1 MSDGRVVGIDLGT
14 TNSLVAYMQGEAP
27 VVIPG
32 VDGSNL
38 VPSVVALDP
47 IPVPLP
53 GQPAGRPTITV
64 GNSARRALI
73 ETPERVVYSVKRLM
87 GRGLAEVQDELKLF
101 PFRLA
106 ADVEEGEVPRI
117 QLGEMRFT
125 PPEISAYVLR
135 QLKRNAERF
144 FGEPVTQAVITV
156 PAYFND
162 AQRQATKDA
171 GRMAGLE
178 VLRLVNEPT
187 AAALAYGLDRAKEG
201 TIAVYDLG
209 GGTFD
214 ISILKLRDGIF
225 EVQSTNGDTHLGGDD
240 IDNLLI
246 AIALDEIHAEHGVD
260 LRKFPNAVQ
269 AVRKSAIDAKIRLS
283 SEPSAQFDIELPNGD
298 RYQREIPREVFEQL
312 IEPIL
317 DRTAGPCR
325 QAMADAGITP
335 AQIDEVVLVGGS
347 TRIPAVRSLVDNL
360 FQLAARG
367 KKPHIELNPD
377 EVVALGA
384 AVQADIL
391 AGASKST
398 EELLLLDVTPLSLG
412 IEALGGVVAKIIQ
425 RNSTIPAS
433 ATEHFTTGVDGQ
445 TNVAIHVV
453 QGERELAADCR
464 SLARFDLKGIPPMSA
479 GLPRI
484 EVKFLIDADG
494 ILQVSAREQRS
505 GKAAQIEVKPTY
517 GLTDEQVESMILDS
531 FDHAEDDFAKRLLI
545 EARNEAESI
554 LSKVEHA
561 RTNPAWAALTGEEQ
575 AAIGAARDHLAAV
588 KLGDDVNAL
597 REATLALDHS
607 THRLAELMMD
617 AAVTSAIRGK
627 TMKAADDEISDNVT
641 APHPM
646 APAEFK

>member
-1 MSDGRVVGIDLGT
+1 MAEGRVVGIDLGT
-14 TNSLVAYMQGEAP
+14 TNSLVAYMEGDKP

-32 VDGSNL
+32 VDGLNL

-47 IPVPLP
+47 ISA
-53 GQPAGRPTITV
+53 GGGRPTVTV
-64 GNSARRALI
+64 GNSARKALI
-73 ETPERVVYSVKRLM
+73 ERPERVIYSVKRLM
-87 GRGLAEVQDELKLF
+87 GRGLGEIQSELKLF

-106 ADVEEGEVPRI
+106 DDVEAGEVPRI
-117 QLGEMRFT
+117 QLGELRFT
-125 PPEISAYVLR
+125 PPEISAYILR

-144 FGEPVTQAVITV
+144 FGAPVTQAVITV

-187 AAALAYGLDRAKEG
+187 AAALAYGLDRAKVG

-240 IDNLLI
+240 IDNLLLT
-246 AIALDEIHAEHGVD
+246 IALDEIHAEHGVD
-260 LRKFPNAVQ
+260 LRGHPGAVQ
-269 AVRKSAIDAKIRLS
+269 ALRKDAIDAKIQLS
-283 SEPSAQFDIELPNGD
+283 SELVAHFDIELPNGD
-298 RYQREIPREVFEQL
+298 RYQREIPREVFESL
-312 IEPIL
+312 IDPVLE
-317 DRTAGPCR
+317 RTVGPCK
-325 QAMADAGITP
+325 QAMLDAGIVP
-335 AQIDEVVLVGGS
+335 EQIDEVVMVGGS
-347 TRIPAVRSLVDNL
+347 TRIPAVRALVDEL
-360 FQLAARG
+360 FHLRARG
-367 KKPHIELNPD
+367 KEPHIELNPD

-391 AGASKST
+391 GGDSKTT
-398 EELLLLDVTPLSLG
+398 EEMLLLDVTPLSLG
-412 IEALGGVVAKIIQ
+412 IEALGGTVARIIQ

-453 QGERELAADCR
+453 QGEREMAADCR

-484 EVKFLIDADG
+484 EVRFLIDADG

-505 GKAAQIEVKPTY
+505 SLAAQIEVKATY

-531 FDHAEDDFAKRLLI
+531 FDHAEEDFTKRLLI
-545 EARNEAESI
+545 EARLEAETI
-554 LSKVEHA
+554 LAAVERA
-561 RTNPAWAALTGEEQ
+561 PESPAWSQLTREER
-575 AAIGAARDHLAAV
+575 ARISAARDHLANA
-588 KLGDDVNAL
+588 KQGDDLKAI
-597 REATLALDHS
+597 REATTSLDQ
-607 THRLAELMMD
+607 TTRRFAELMME
-617 AAVTSAIRGK
+617 AAVTTAIRGK
-627 TMKAADDEISDNVT
+627 TVDAAGEEMGDELT

>member
-1 MSDGRVVGIDLGT
+1 MTGRVVGIDLGT
-14 TNSLVAYMQGEAP
+14 TNSLIAYMQGDAP

-47 IPVPLP
+47 VAP
-53 GQPAGRPTITV
+53 GGGRPTVTV
-64 GNSARRALI
+64 GNTARKALI
-73 ETPERVVYSVKRLM
+73 ETPERVIYSVKRLM
-87 GRGLAEVQDELKLF
+87 GRGLEEIQDELKLF

-106 ADVEEGEVPRI
+106 EDVEAGEVPRI
-117 QLGEMRFT
+117 RLGELKFT
-125 PPEISAYVLR
+125 PPEISAYILR

-144 FGEPVTQAVITV
+144 FGAPVTQAVITV

-171 GRMAGLE
+171 GRMAGLD

-187 AAALAYGLDRAKEG
+187 AAALAYGLDRAKVG

-240 IDNLLI
+240 IDNLLLS
-246 AIALDEIHAEHGVD
+246 IALDEIHAENGVD
-260 LRKFPNAVQ
+260 LRRHPGAVQ
-269 AVRKSAIDAKIRLS
+269 ALRKAAIEAKIVLS
-283 SEPSAQFDIELPNGD
+283 TEPFAHFDIELPNGD
-298 RYQREIPREVFEQL
+298 RYQREISRAGFELL
-312 IEPIL
+312 IEHVL
-317 DRTAGPCR
+317 DRTAGPCK
-325 QAMADAGITP
+325 QALADAGITP
-335 AQIDEVVLVGGS
+335 EQIDEVVLVGGS
-347 TRIPAVRSLVDNL
+347 TRIPAVRQLVDEL
-360 FQLAARG
+360 FHLSARA
-367 KKPHIELNPD
+367 KKPHTELNPD

-412 IEALGGVVAKIIQ
+412 IEALGGTVARIIQ

-453 QGERELAADCR
+453 QGERELASDCR
-464 SLARFDLKGIPPMSA
+464 SLARFDLRGIPPMSA

-484 EVKFLIDADG
+484 KVKFLIDADG
-494 ILQVSAREQRS
+494 ILHVSAREQRS
-505 GKAAQIEVKPTY
+505 GQAAQIEVKATY

-531 FDHAEDDFAKRLLI
+531 FDHAEEDFAKRLLI
-545 EARNEAESI
+545 EARNEAETI
-554 LSKVEHA
+554 LAAVERA
-561 RTNPAWAALTGEEQ
+561 PQSQAWKQLTGEEQ
-575 AAIGAARDHLAAV
+575 AAISAAQMRLQAV
-588 KLGDDVNAL
+588 KQGEDSAAI
-597 REATLALDHS
+597 RAATLALDQA
-607 THRLAELMMD
+607 TRRFAELMMD
-617 AAVTSAIRGK
+617 AAVTTAMRGK
-627 TMKAADDEISDNVT
+627 TMDAAGEEMGDAVT
-641 APHPM
+641 APHAM

>member
-1 MSDGRVVGIDLGT
+1 MADLNSTGRVVGIDLGT
-14 TNSLVAYMQGEAP
+14 TNSLVAYMQGDAP

-47 IPVPLP
+47 VAP
-53 GQPAGRPTITV
+53 GGGRPTVTV
-64 GNSARRALI
+64 GNTARKALI
-73 ETPERVVYSVKRLM
+73 ETPERVIYSVKRLM
-87 GRGLAEVQDELKLF
+87 GRGLEEIQDELKLF

-106 ADVEEGEVPRI
+106 EDVEAGEVPRI
-117 QLGEMRFT
+117 RLGELRFT
-125 PPEISAYVLR
+125 PPEISAYILR

-144 FGEPVTQAVITV
+144 FGAPVTQAVITV

-171 GRMAGLE
+171 GRMAGLD

-187 AAALAYGLDRAKEG
+187 AAALAYGLDRAKVG

-240 IDNLLI
+240 IDNLLLT
-246 AIALDEIHAEHGVD
+246 IALDEIHAEHGVD
-260 LRKFPNAVQ
+260 LRRHPGAVQ
-269 AVRKSAIDAKIRLS
+269 ALRKAAIEAKIALS
-283 SEPSAQFDIELPNGD
+283 TEPAAHFDIELPNGD
-298 RYQREIPREVFEQL
+298 RYQREIPRGVFELL
-312 IEPIL
+312 IEPVL
-317 DRTAGPCR
+317 DRTAGPCK
-325 QAMADAGITP
+325 QALADAGITP
-335 AQIDEVVLVGGS
+335 EQIDEVVLVGGS
-347 TRIPAVRSLVDNL
+347 TRIPAVRQLVDEL
-360 FQLAARG
+360 FHLSARG
-367 KKPHIELNPD
+367 KRPHTELNPD

-398 EELLLLDVTPLSLG
+398 EEMLLLDVTPLSLG
-412 IEALGGVVAKIIQ
+412 IEALGGTVARIIQ

-494 ILQVSAREQRS
+494 ILHVSAREQRS
-505 GKAAQIEVKPTY
+505 GQAAQIEVKATY

-531 FDHAEDDFAKRLLI
+531 FDHAEEDFAKRLLI
-545 EARNEAESI
+545 EARNEAETI
-554 LSKVEHA
+554 LSAVERA
-561 RTNPAWAALTGEEQ
+561 PASPAWKQLTGEEQ
-575 AAIGAARDHLAAV
+575 AAISAACMKLQAVNLGEDSAAIR
-588 KLGDDVNAL
+588 A
-597 REATLALDHS
+597 ATLALDQA
-607 THRLAELMMD
+607 TRRFAELMMD
-617 AAVTSAIRGK
+617 AAVTTAIRGK
-627 TMKAADDEISDNVT
+627 TMDAADEDFDEAVT
-641 APHPM
+641 APHAM

>member
-1 MSDGRVVGIDLGT
+1 MAEGRVVGIDLGT
-14 TNSLVAYMQGEAP
+14 TNSLVAYMEGDAP

-47 IPVPLP
+47 VPAN
-53 GQPAGRPTITV
+53 GGRPTVTV
-64 GNSARRALI
+64 GNTARRALI
-73 ETPERVVYSVKRLM
+73 ETPERVIYSVKRLM
-87 GRGLAEVQDELKLF
+87 GRGLSEIQEELKYF

-106 ADVEEGEVPRI
+106 NDVQAGEVPRI

-144 FGEPVTQAVITV
+144 FGSPVTQAVITV

-240 IDNLLI
+240 IDNLLL
-246 AIALDEIHAEHGVD
+246 AIALDEINAEHGID
-260 LRKFPNAVQ
+260 LRLHPSAVQ
-269 AVRKSAIDAKIRLS
+269 AVRKAAIEAKIRLS
-283 SEPSAQFDIELPNGD
+283 TEPSASFDIELPNGD
-298 RYQREIPREVFEQL
+298 RYQRVIPRDVFEL
-312 IEPIL
+312 MIEPIL
-317 DRTAGPCR
+317 ERTAGPCK
-325 QAMADAGITP
+325 QALADAGITP
-335 AQIDEVVLVGGS
+335 ESIDEVVMVGGS
-347 TRIPAVRSLVDNL
+347 TRIPAVRQLVDGL
-360 FQLAARG
+360 FHLSPRG

-391 AGASKST
+391 AGASKTT
-398 EELLLLDVTPLSLG
+398 EEILLLDVTPLSLG
-412 IEALGGVVAKIIQ
+412 IEALGGTVARIIQ

-453 QGERELAADCR
+453 QGERELAEDCR

-494 ILQVSAREQRS
+494 ILRVTAREQRS
-505 GKAAQIEVKPTY
+505 GKAAEIEVKPTY

-531 FDHAEDDFAKRLLI
+531 FDHAEEDFAKRLLI
-545 EARNEAESI
+545 EARNEADTI
-554 LSKVEHA
+554 LAAVDRAPS
-561 RTNPAWAALTGEEQ
+561 NPAWNLLSADEQ
-575 AAIGAARDHLAAV
+575 AAIARAKAYLIAVSGAPDPRVIRA
-588 KLGDDVNAL
+588 
-597 REATLALDHS
+597 ATLALDQTTQHF
-607 THRLAELMMD
+607 AELLMD
-617 AAVTSAIRGK
+617 AAVSTAIRGK
-627 TMKAADDEISDNVT
+627 TMDDAGEELGDAVT

-646 APAEFK
+646 AAAEFK

>member
-1 MSDGRVVGIDLGT
+1 MTVNNENSRVVGIDLGT
-14 TNSLVAYMQGEAP
+14 TNSLVAYMEGSKP

-47 IPVPLP
+47 VPAD
-53 GQPAGRPTITV
+53 GGRPTVTV
-64 GNSARRALI
+64 GNSARQALI
-73 ETPERVVYSVKRLM
+73 ETPERVIYSVKRLM
-87 GRGLAEVQDELKLF
+87 GRSVSEVQSELKFF
-101 PFRLA
+101 PFRIA
-106 ADVEEGEVPRI
+106 EDSEEGEVPRVR
-117 QLGEMRFT
+117 LGELSFT

-144 FGEPVTQAVITV
+144 FGAPVTQAVVTV

-171 GRMAGLE
+171 GRMAGLD

-214 ISILKLRDGIF
+214 VSILKLRDGIF

-240 IDNLLI
+240 IDNLLLT
-246 AIALDEIHAEHGVD
+246 IALDEIHAEHGVD
-260 LRKFPNAVQ
+260 LRQHPGAVQ
-269 AVRKSAIDAKIRLS
+269 ALRKAAIDAKIQLS
-283 SEPSAQFDIELPNGD
+283 YQPAATFDIELPNGD
-298 RYQREIPREVFEQL
+298 RYQREIPREVYEDL
-312 IEPIL
+312 IQPIL
-317 DRTAGPCR
+317 ERTAGPCR
-325 QAMADAGITP
+325 QAMLDAGVLP
-335 AQIDEVVLVGGS
+335 EQIDEVVLVGGS
-347 TRIPAVRSLVDNL
+347 TRIPAVQQLVENL
-360 FQLAARG
+360 FHLSARG
-367 KKPHIELNPD
+367 KKPHTELNPD

-391 AGASKST
+391 AGDSKVT

-412 IEALGGVVAKIIQ
+412 IEALGGTVAKIIQ

-445 TNVAIHVV
+445 ANVAIHVV

-505 GKAAQIEVKPTY
+505 GMQAQIEVKPTY

-531 FDHAEDDFAKRLLI
+531 FDHAEEDFAKRLLI
-545 EARNEAESI
+545 EARNEADTI
-554 LSKVEHA
+554 LSAVERA
-561 RTNPAWAALTGEEQ
+561 PENPAWAQLTAEEKKN
-575 AAIGAARDHLAAV
+575 IEAARKHLATV
-588 KLGDDVNAL
+588 KAGEDQQAI
-597 REATLALDHS
+597 REATVTLDQS
-607 THRLAELMMD
+607 TRRFAELMME
-617 AAVTSAIRGK
+617 AAVSTAIRGK
-627 TMKAADDEISDNVT
+627 TMEAAGDEIGNEIQ

-646 APAEFK
+646 ARAEFK

>member
-1 MSDGRVVGIDLGT
+1 
-14 TNSLVAYMQGEAP
+14 MQGDAP

-47 IPVPLP
+47 VPA
-53 GQPAGRPTITV
+53 GGGRPTVTV
-64 GNSARRALI
+64 GNTARRALI
-73 ETPERVVYSVKRLM
+73 ETPERVIYSVKRLM
-87 GRGLAEVQDELKLF
+87 GRDLKEIQDELKLF

-106 ADVEEGEVPRI
+106 EDVEEGEVPRI
-117 QLGEMRFT
+117 RLGELKFT
-125 PPEISAYVLR
+125 PPEISAYILR

-144 FGEPVTQAVITV
+144 FGAPVTQAVITV

-187 AAALAYGLDRAKEG
+187 AAALAYGLDRAKVG

-240 IDNLLI
+240 IDNLLL

-260 LRKFPNAVQ
+260 LRGHPGAVQ
-269 AVRKSAIDAKIRLS
+269 ALRKAAIEAKIKLS
-283 SEPSAQFDIELPNGD
+283 TEPAAHFDIELPNGD
-298 RYQREIPREVFEQL
+298 RYQRGIPRDVFELL
-312 IEPIL
+312 IEPVL
-317 DRTAGPCR
+317 ERTAGPCK
-325 QAMADAGITP
+325 QALADAGITP
-335 AQIDEVVLVGGS
+335 EQIDEVVLVGGS
-347 TRIPAVRSLVDNL
+347 TRIPAVRQLVDDL
-360 FQLAARG
+360 FHLAARG
-367 KKPHIELNPD
+367 KKPHTELNPD

-391 AGASKST
+391 AGASKT
-398 EELLLLDVTPLSLG
+398 TGEMLLLDVTPLSLG
-412 IEALGGVVAKIIQ
+412 IEALGGTVARIIQ

-453 QGERELAADCR
+453 QGERELATDCR
-464 SLARFDLKGIPPMSA
+464 SLARFDLRGIPPMSA

-484 EVKFLIDADG
+484 EVHFLIDADG
-494 ILQVSAREQRS
+494 ILKVSAREQRS
-505 GKAAQIEVKPTY
+505 GKAAKIEVKPTY

-531 FDHAEDDFAKRLLI
+531 FDHAEEDFAKRLLI
-545 EARNEAESI
+545 ETRNEAETI
-554 LSKVEHA
+554 LSAVERA
-561 RTNPAWAALTGEEQ
+561 PQSPAWKQLTGEEQ
-575 AAIGAARDHLAAV
+575 AAIDAARDRLAGIKQGTDLVAIR
-588 KLGDDVNAL
+588 D
-597 REATLALDHS
+597 ATLALDQA
-607 THRLAELMMD
+607 TRRFAELMME
-617 AAVTSAIRGK
+617 AAVTTAIRGK
-627 TMKAADDEISDNVT
+627 TMDAAGEELGDELT
-641 APHPM
+641 APHAM

>member
-1 MSDGRVVGIDLGT
+1 MAEGRVVGIDLGT
-14 TNSLVAYMQGEAP
+14 TNSLVAYMQGEKP

-32 VDGSNL
+32 VDGTNL

-47 IPVPLP
+47 VPAE
-53 GQPAGRPTITV
+53 GGRPTVTV

-73 ETPERVVYSVKRLM
+73 ETPERVIYSVKRLM
-87 GRGLAEVQDELKLF
+87 GRGLGEVQSELKWF
-101 PFRLA
+101 QFRLA
-106 ADVEEGEVPRI
+106 DDVEEGEVPRV

-125 PPEISAYVLR
+125 PPEISAYILR

-201 TIAVYDLG
+201 TIAVYDFG

-240 IDNLLI
+240 IDNLLL
-246 AIALDEIHAEHGVD
+246 AIALDEIYAEHGVD
-260 LRKFPNAVQ
+260 LRSQPGAVQ
-269 AVRKSAIDAKIRLS
+269 GLRKDAIDAKIRLS
-283 SEPSAQFDIELPNGD
+283 AESSAQFDIELPNGD

-312 IEPIL
+312 IEPVL
-317 DRTAGPCR
+317 NRTAGPCK
-325 QAMADAGITP
+325 QAMSDAGVTP
-335 AQIDEVVLVGGS
+335 EQIDEVVLVGGS
-347 TRIPAVRSLVDNL
+347 TRIPAVRALVDDL
-360 FQLAARG
+360 FKLSERG
-367 KKPHIELNPD
+367 KKPHTDLNPD

-398 EELLLLDVTPLSLG
+398 EEMLLLDVTPLSLG
-412 IEALGGVVAKIIQ
+412 IEALGGVVARIIS

-445 TNVAIHVV
+445 TNVAIHVL
-453 QGERELAADCR
+453 QGERELAAHCR
-464 SLARFDLKGIPPMSA
+464 SLARFDLKGIPPMTA

-494 ILQVSAREQRS
+494 ILRVSAREQRS
-505 GKAAQIEVKPTY
+505 GKEAQIEVKPTY

-531 FDHAEDDFAKRLLI
+531 FDHAEEDFAKRLLI
-545 EARNEAESI
+545 EARNEAETI
-554 LSKVEHA
+554 LAKVEQA
-561 RTNPAWAALTGEEQ
+561 RTSPAWGQLTGEEI
-575 AAIGAARDHLAAV
+575 AAIDAARDRLASV
-588 KLGDDVNAL
+588 KLGEDLPTL
-597 REATLALDHS
+597 RDATLALDRS
-607 THRLAELMMD
+607 TQRLAELMMD

-627 TMKAADDEISDNVT
+627 TMTAAGEELGNEVT

-646 APAEFK
+646 GRAEFK

>member
-1 MSDGRVVGIDLGT
+1 MAEERVVGIDLGT
-14 TNSLVAYMQGEAP
+14 TNSLVAYMQGDAP

-47 IPVPLP
+47 IPPED
-53 GQPAGRPTITV
+53 GRPTVTV
-64 GNSARRALI
+64 GNSARRSLI
-73 ETPERVVYSVKRLM
+73 ETPERVIYSVKRLM
-87 GRGLAEVQDELKLF
+87 GRGLEEIQSELKLF

-106 ADVEEGEVPRI
+106 DDMEAGEVPRI
-117 QLGEMRFT
+117 QLGELRFT
-125 PPEISAYVLR
+125 PPEISAYILR

-144 FGEPVTQAVITV
+144 FGAPVTQAVITV

-162 AQRQATKDA
+162 AQRQATNDA
-171 GRMAGLE
+171 GRMAGLD

-187 AAALAYGLDRAKEG
+187 AAALAYGLDRANVG
-201 TIAVYDLG
+201 TIAVYDFG

-240 IDNLLI
+240 IDNLLM

-260 LRKFPNAVQ
+260 LRTHPSAVQ
-269 AVRKSAIDAKIRLS
+269 ALRKSAIDAKIRLS
-283 SEPSAQFDIELPNGD
+283 TEPSAHFDIELPNGD
-298 RYQREIPREVFEQL
+298 RYQREIPRGVFEKL
-312 IEPIL
+312 IEPVL
-317 DRTAGPCR
+317 QRTAGPCKL
-325 QAMADAGITP
+325 ALADAGIT
-335 AQIDEVVLVGGS
+335 ADQIDEVVLVGGS
-347 TRIPAVRSLVDNL
+347 TRIPAVRQLVDGL
-360 FQLAARG
+360 FNLAARG

-391 AGASKST
+391 AGASKTT
-398 EELLLLDVTPLSLG
+398 EEMLLLDVTPLSLG
-412 IEALGGVVAKIIQ
+412 IEALGGTVARIIQ

-464 SLARFDLKGIPPMSA
+464 SLARFDLRGIPPMSA

-484 EVKFLIDADG
+484 EVRFLIDADG
-494 ILQVSAREQRS
+494 ILHVSAREQRS
-505 GKAAQIEVKPTY
+505 GQAAQIEVKATY

-531 FDHAEDDFAKRLLI
+531 FDHAEEDFAKRLLI
-545 EARNEAESI
+545 EARTEADTI
-554 LSKVEHA
+554 LSAVERA
-561 RTNPAWAALTGEEQ
+561 PENPAWQQLRGEEQ
-575 AAIGAARDHLAAV
+575 AAIAAARDRLANV
-588 KLGDDVNAL
+588 KRGEDL
-597 REATLALDHS
+597 EAIRSATVALDQA
-607 THRLAELMMD
+607 TRRFAELMME

-627 TMKAADDEISDNVT
+627 TMDAAGEAMGDELT

-646 APAEFK
+646 ARAEFK

>member
-1 MSDGRVVGIDLGT
+1 MAESNLTGRVVGIDLGT
-14 TNSLVAYMQGEAP
+14 TNSLVAYMQGDAP

-32 VDGSNL
+32 VDGLNL

-47 IPVPLP
+47 VTVD
-53 GQPAGRPTITV
+53 GGRPTVTV
-64 GNSARRALI
+64 GNTARKALI
-73 ETPERVVYSVKRLM
+73 ETPERVIYSVKRLM
-87 GRGLAEVQDELKLF
+87 GRSLEEIQDELKLF

-106 ADVEEGEVPRI
+106 DDIESGEVPRI
-117 QLGEMRFT
+117 KLGELRFT
-125 PPEISAYVLR
+125 PPEISAYILR

-144 FGEPVTQAVITV
+144 FGAPVTQAVITV

-187 AAALAYGLDRAKEG
+187 AAALAYGLDRAKAG
-201 TIAVYDLG
+201 TIAVYDFG

-240 IDNLLI
+240 IDNLLL

-260 LRKFPNAVQ
+260 LRGHPGAVQ
-269 AVRKSAIDAKIRLS
+269 AVRKAAIEAKIKLS
-283 SEPSAQFDIELPNGD
+283 TEPVAHFDIELPNGD
-298 RYQREIPREVFEQL
+298 RYQREISRAGFELL
-312 IEPIL
+312 IEPVL
-317 DRTAGPCR
+317 ERTAGPCK
-325 QAMADAGITP
+325 QALIDAGITP
-335 AQIDEVVLVGGS
+335 EQVDEVVLVGGS
-347 TRIPAVRSLVDNL
+347 TRIPAVRQLVDDL
-360 FQLAARG
+360 FHLSARG

-391 AGASKST
+391 GGASKST

-412 IEALGGVVAKIIQ
+412 IEALGGTVARIIQ

-494 ILQVSAREQRS
+494 ILKVTAREQRS
-505 GKAAQIEVKPTY
+505 GQAAKIEVKPTY

-531 FDHAEDDFAKRLLI
+531 FDHAEEDFAARLLI
-545 EARNEAESI
+545 EARNEAETI
-554 LSKVEHA
+554 LSLVDSAPRK
-561 RTNPAWAALTGEEQ
+561 PAWQQLTTEEL
-575 AAIGAARDHLAAV
+575 ASIAAARGRLAAV
-588 KLGDDVNAL
+588 MQSNDAAAIRN
-597 REATLALDHS
+597 ATLALDQATRHY
-607 THRLAELMMD
+607 AELMMD
-617 AAVTSAIRGK
+617 AAVTTAMRGK
-627 TMKAADDEISDNVT
+627 TMDAAGEELGEAVT

-646 APAEFK
+646 AAAEFK

>member
-1 MSDGRVVGIDLGT
+1 MAEAHVVGIDLGT
-14 TNSLVAYMQGEAP
+14 TNSLVAYMQGDAP

-47 IPVPLP
+47 VPAD
-53 GQPAGRPTITV
+53 GTRPTITV
-64 GNSARRALI
+64 GNTARKALI
-73 ETPERVVYSVKRLM
+73 ETPERVIYSVKRLM
-87 GRGLAEVQDELKLF
+87 GRDLQEIQDELKLVHF
-101 PFRLA
+101 QLA
-106 ADVEEGEVPRI
+106 NDVEAGEVPRI
-117 QLGEMRFT
+117 QLGEMKFT
-125 PPEISAYVLR
+125 PPEISAYILR

-144 FGEPVTQAVITV
+144 FGAQVTQAVITV

-187 AAALAYGLDRAKEG
+187 AAALAYGLDRAKTG

-214 ISILKLRDGIF
+214 ISILKLQDGIF

-240 IDNLLI
+240 IDNLMM
-246 AIALDEIHAEHGVD
+246 AIALNEIRDEHGVD
-260 LRKFPNAVQ
+260 LRLHPGAVQ
-269 AVRKSAIDAKIRLS
+269 AVRKAAIEAKIKLS
-283 SEPSAQFDIELPNGD
+283 TEAVAYLDIELPNGG
-298 RYQREIPREVFEQL
+298 RYQREIPRAVFEQL
-312 IEPIL
+312 IKPIL
-317 DRTAGPCR
+317 ERTAGPCKR
-325 QAMADAGITP
+325 ALADAGITP
-335 AQIDEVVLVGGS
+335 EQIDEVVLVGGS
-347 TRIPAVRSLVDNL
+347 TRIPAVRLLVDDL
-360 FQLAARG
+360 FHLTARG

-384 AVQADIL
+384 AVQAGIL
-391 AGASKST
+391 AGASKT
-398 EELLLLDVTPLSLG
+398 TDEMLLLDVTPLSLG
-412 IEALGGVVAKIIQ
+412 IEALGGTVARIIQ

-433 ATEHFTTGVDGQ
+433 ATEYFTTGVDGQ
-445 TNVAIHVV
+445 ANVAIHVV

-494 ILQVSAREQRS
+494 ILHVSALEQRS

-531 FDHAEDDFAKRLLI
+531 FDHAEEDFAKSLLI
-545 EARNEAESI
+545 QARNEAETI
-554 LSKVEHA
+554 LAAVERA
-561 RTNPAWAALTGEEQ
+561 PRNPAWQQLRGEEQ
-575 AAIGAARDHLAAV
+575 AAIQAARDRLVRV
-588 KLGDDVNAL
+588 KLGEDAAQIH
-597 REATLALDHS
+597 EATLALDQA
-607 THRLAELMMD
+607 TRRFAELMMD
-617 AAVTSAIRGK
+617 AAVSTALRGK
-627 TMKAADDEISDNVT
+627 TMNAAGEELDENVS
-641 APHPM
+641 APHAM
-646 APAEFK
+646 AKAEFK